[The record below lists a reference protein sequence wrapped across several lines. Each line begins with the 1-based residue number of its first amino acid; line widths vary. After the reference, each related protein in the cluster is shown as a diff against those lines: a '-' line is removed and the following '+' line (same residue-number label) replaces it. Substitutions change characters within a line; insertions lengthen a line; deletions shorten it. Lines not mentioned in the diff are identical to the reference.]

1 MCILCLLYLNKSY
14 TVSNIFQIINMW
26 ATSRY
31 TNRHFSSF
39 ASLISSIEVI
49 EF

>member
-1 MCILCLLYLNKSY
+1 
-14 TVSNIFQIINMW
+14 MW

-49 EF
+49 EFWKAQSINWYV